1 MVPSSA
7 IVAYKVSIEALS
19 GVEEVYGVTEA
30 FQASGPNV
38 ELILVV
44 EMLILQPCVPIS
56 RYIWMLSLYPWIPI
70 LQP

>member
-1 MVPSSA
+1 
-7 IVAYKVSIEALS
+7 VAYKLSIEALS
-19 GVEEVYGVTEA
+19 EVEEVYGVMEA

-56 RYIWMLSLYPWIPI
+56 RYTWMLSLYPWIPI